1 MFVGVIKVIIN
12 VLCDTVCI
20 WALYFRD
27 SAYRKHVLEL
37 RSENKLLLPDICL
50 MEAAYPIFEAKG
62 EEELKKYASFIR
74 ALPSAK
80 NIEIVP
86 LLLDDLIEALIL
98 VSEHPQ
104 FFLDQ
109 ENLCL
114 YDAMIAAIWR
124 RTRATLATSDRN
136 LMKFGRNRGLS
147 AVRLR
152 KTKLRT

>member
-1 MFVGVIKVIIN
+1 
-12 VLCDTVCI
+12 
-20 WALYFRD
+20 
-27 SAYRKHVLEL
+27 
-37 RSENKLLLPDICL
+37 
-50 MEAAYPIFEAKG
+50 
-62 EEELKKYASFIR
+62 
-74 ALPSAK
+74 
-80 NIEIVP
+80 VP

-136 LMKFGRNRGLS
+136 LIKFGRNRGLS
-147 AVRLR
+147 VVRLR
-152 KTKLRT
+152 KTKLRNLISEMNCFRGNMSTNYAEGF